1 MRVITFIHRSKTGKG
16 HDPGM
21 RRGEGG
27 RGIVVN
33 MGYGYSKEVGYEQRE
48 GDLLIGTCSLL
59 LLRGGKG
66 KCALRSATSV
76 SVERSYQLWLC
87 SLRKTYR
94 C

>member
-1 MRVITFIHRSKTGKG
+1 
-16 HDPGM
+16 M

-48 GDLLIGTCSLL
+48 GDLLIGMLVVIVEWGEGEVCAKECYFRERGEVLPAVALL
-59 LLRGGKG
+59 
-66 KCALRSATSV
+66 S
-76 SVERSYQLWLC
+76 
-87 SLRKTYR
+87 RKTYR

>member
-1 MRVITFIHRSKTGKG
+1 
-16 HDPGM
+16 M

-48 GDLLIGTCSLL
+48 GDLLIGMLVVIVE
-59 LLRGGKG
+59 RGEG